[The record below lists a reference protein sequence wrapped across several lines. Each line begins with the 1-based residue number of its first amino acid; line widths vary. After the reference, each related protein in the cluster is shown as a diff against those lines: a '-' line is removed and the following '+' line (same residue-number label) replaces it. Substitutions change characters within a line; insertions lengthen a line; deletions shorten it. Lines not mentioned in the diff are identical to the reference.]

1 VPLQLFALFV
11 AAAAAHKQGLIHG
24 KGKMYGGKGE
34 YELSSSSSSSSSSTN
49 DRSSSGGSGSSLA

>member
-34 YELSSSSSSSSSSTN
+34 YELSSSSSSSTN